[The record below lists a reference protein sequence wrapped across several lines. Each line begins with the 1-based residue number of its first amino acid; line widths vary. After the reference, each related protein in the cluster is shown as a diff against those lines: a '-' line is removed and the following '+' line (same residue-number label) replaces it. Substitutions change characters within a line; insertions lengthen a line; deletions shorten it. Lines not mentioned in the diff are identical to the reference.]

1 MLLLCYYE
9 GGSLLTNIR
18 HVYLSQKIY
27 ILEYRYLVMERMSS
41 PLSSIIPL
49 LLNNHTTATK
59 SNNNKV
65 MKIPLGDIASALFN
79 CIYEMHMLNY
89 LFQDV
94 KPDNFMLASANSSS
108 SSSTKSSK
116 KAASNNNKKN
126 NGEKDIANRIR
137 LLDFG
142 LVERYS
148 DISSSSHREDLY
160 PTSSIV
166 GTPTYVSCNVM
177 GGHTPSRR
185 DDLES
190 LGYVICE
197 LILSLIGGN
206 SAGGGGSVGGRKRK
220 GATAAT
226 GANNNVLPW
235 SNAKSDSELYQIKQQ
250 EMDKSKRSSSVLFQQ
265 LKRCGG
271 GGGLDDI
278 IGKYFDEVMSLEYA
292 EKPNY
297 DRLCDHLKKI
307 VVTLSS
313 SSSSLVGGGEVED
326 DGGGKVAAKKKSA
339 TTKGTAAAAAS
350 SPKKKPAAKK
360 SASTAAATTTT
371 ATTTTSPRRNPSR
384 RNKGKQPPPS
394 SSESDS
400 SVASENIEN
409 CKKQKVGTTT
419 TRSRKKSSRTIAT
432 QTDDDMICIDTSSD
446 EEVEVV
452 EEEEGVQEMDWELV
466 DNDDDN
472 IAAPAAA
479 AAAASTQ
486 KNAFLK
492 LEVISGPQKGQ
503 EVSFGNDYPDTVVVG
518 RDPDSASSRGLK
530 DAAKLALTVSSSIHA
545 KFVITS
551 KKNLHSV
558 RVTDM
563 SSSSSS
569 SSDEV
574 TLVNGAVLASGKSRQ
589 AFVGDKITVGRS
601 ILQVKRATA

>member
-1 MLLLCYYE
+1 
-9 GGSLLTNIR
+9 
-18 HVYLSQKIY
+18 
-27 ILEYRYLVMERMSS
+27 MSS

-49 LLNNHTTATK
+49 LLKNTTTNTTTK
-59 SNNNKV
+59 ASSNKV
-65 MKIPLGDIASALFN
+65 MKIPLGNIAAALFN

-94 KPDNFMLASANSSS
+94 KPDNFMLASANTSSS
-108 SSSTKSSK
+108 KSSK
-116 KAASNNNKKN
+116 KAVPTKK

-197 LILSLIGGN
+197 LILLLVGGDSN
-206 SAGGGGSVGGRKRK
+206 GGGSGGGRKRK
-220 GATAAT
+220 GAAAAT
-226 GANNNVLPW
+226 GAAAAAAAANNNVLPW
-235 SNAKSDSELYQIKQQ
+235 SNAKSDKELYQIKQQ

-265 LKRCGG
+265 LKRC

-313 SSSSLVGGGEVED
+313 SSLVGVGGGEVED
-326 DGGGKVAAKKKSA
+326 DGGGKVAAASTKKKSA
-339 TTKGTAAAAAS
+339 TAKGTAAAAAAVS
-350 SPKKKPAAKK
+350 SPKKKPATKK
-360 SASTAAATTTT
+360 SASTAAAATT
-371 ATTTTSPRRNPSR
+371 ATATSPRRNPSR

-419 TRSRKKSSRTIAT
+419 TRTRKKSSRTIAT
-432 QTDDDMICIDTSSD
+432 QTDDDDDMICIDTSSD

-466 DNDDDN
+466 DNDDDDN

-518 RDPDSASSRGLK
+518 RDPDSTSSRGLK

-563 SSSSSS
+563 PSSSSS

-589 AFVGDKITVGRS
+589 AFIGDKITVGRS